1 LISDNELIKHIT
13 DCCSDEKAD
22 DIVLLDVRNLTSLT
36 EYFIIASGR
45 NPKHVQSISDNVN
58 NKLSLLE
65 IFPLRREGY
74 QEGTWIINDYN
85 SAILH
90 IFCAEKR
97 NHYDLERL
105 WGEAPKIAI
114 IPN

>member
-1 LISDNELIKHIT
+1 MINDNELIKYIT
-13 DCCSDEKAD
+13 DGCSDEKAD
-22 DIVLLDVRNLTSLT
+22 DLVVLDVRNLTSLT
-36 EYFIIASGR
+36 EYFIITSGR

-58 NKLSLLE
+58 NKLSPLA

-74 QEGTWIINDYN
+74 QEGAWIINDYN
-85 SAILH
+85 SVILH

-105 WGEAPKIAI
+105 WGEAPKIEI
-114 IPN
+114 ISN